1 MISQHKIFKKFK
13 NILNSTFIE
22 VGVFDGITQSN
33 TVLLENINNWTGILI
48 EPSEI
53 LENELKHNRPN
64 CIIEMCAISNFNG
77 VISGDFNGQLMS
89 SIEGKRWKEHCLEN
103 NIKQPSISVSCH
115 TLTDICKKH
124 NLLNINFCS
133 IDVEGNEYDVLE
145 GIDFNI
151 ININYF
157 LIEVYESDKNKI
169 INFMKNKGY
178 SFENFSNFSK
188 ITHPDWDG
196 THQDY
201 LFTKDNLLC
210 Q

>member
-1 MISQHKIFKKFK
+1 MFSDHKIFKKFK

-22 VGVFDGITQSN
+22 VGAHNGITQSN
-33 TVLLENINNWTGILI
+33 TILLENINDWTGILI
-48 EPSEI
+48 EPSKI
-53 LENELKHNRPN
+53 LENDLKSNRPN
-64 CIIEMCAISNFNG
+64 SIIEMCAVSNFNG

-89 SIEGKRWKEHCLEN
+89 SIEGKRWKEYYLLNGIE
-103 NIKQPSISVSCH
+103 QPSISVSCH

-133 IDVEGNEYDVLE
+133 IDVEGNEYNVLE
-145 GIDFNI
+145 GIDFDT

-157 LIEVYESDKNKI
+157 LIEIYEFDRDNI

-178 SFENFSNFSK
+178 EGENFSNFSK
-188 ITHPDWDG
+188 TTHPNWDG